1 MLPDEYGKLVNVY
14 LEAGRIDYDLI
25 AEQKLRKARWIP
37 FQAVGEQQGELLG
50 LQCEKMI
57 LRRKDTCMTRK
68 NVIVGISRT
77 PIASHNRYQMLLH
90 REMIEQEE

>member
-1 MLPDEYGKLVNVY
+1 M
-14 LEAGRIDYDLI
+14 I